1 MNHMALQETDH
12 YFKAGWHD
20 GAMGC
25 AAQTPR
31 ECYERGMDAYQ
42 TDCYLQGAI
51 DGAEGD
57 TFRYNG
63 VNHGS

>member
-1 MNHMALQETDH
+1 MTVAETEH
-12 YFKAGWHD
+12 YFKMGFHE
-20 GAMGC
+20 GAIG
-25 AAQTPR
+25 AACQTPR

-42 TDCYLQGAI
+42 ADCYLQGAI

-63 VNHGS
+63 VPK